1 MREER
6 RGGRSIGGL
15 LLIKTMTGRRTEGDL
30 REKISLAKTKVSK
43 KTSACQ
49 VIYSSLSLF
58 SQCFSLF
65 DVCSWETTSK

>member
-30 REKISLAKTKVSK
+30 REKFSVAKTKVSK
-43 KTSACQ
+43 KKVSL
-49 VIYSSLSLF
+49 SSDLFLSFSLF
-58 SQCFSLF
+58 SVFF
-65 DVCSWETTSK
+65 YF

>member
-43 KTSACQ
+43 KK
-49 VIYSSLSLF
+49 
-58 SQCFSLF
+58 SQP
-65 DVCSWETTSK
+65 VK

>member
-43 KTSACQ
+43 KKVSL
-49 VIYSSLSLF
+49 SSDLFLSFSLF
-58 SQCFSLF
+58 SVFFSF
-65 DVCSWETTSK
+65 